1 MTEQNEKTETLN
13 DGGIVDAK
21 NFQVATR
28 QSTDPLEKEERE
40 KTKKFAQPAP
50 KGKFVVTTN
59 IKIDGKKFTRGD
71 DFDGKLYADLLA
83 TKSVVSKEDWA
94 KR

>member
-1 MTEQNEKTETLN
+1 MKEQTETLN

-40 KTKKFAQPAP
+40 KTKKFAEAAP
-50 KGKFVVTTN
+50 KGKYIATTS
-59 IKIDGKKFTRGD
+59 IECDGKKFSRGD
-71 DFDGKLYADLLA
+71 EFDGKLYADLLA
-83 TKSVVSKEDWA
+83 VKAVVSKDEWA

>member
-1 MTEQNEKTETLN
+1 MNEQTETIKE
-13 DGGIVDAK
+13 DGIVDAK

-40 KTKKFAQPAP
+40 KTKKFAKPAP
-50 KGKFVVTTN
+50 KGAFVVTQN
-59 IKIDGKKFTRGD
+59 IKVDGKKFSRGD
-71 DFDGKLYADLLA
+71 EFEGKLYADLLA
-83 TKSVVSKEDWA
+83 TKSVVSKDEWA

>member
-1 MTEQNEKTETLN
+1 MKENQTETLN

-40 KTKKFAQPAP
+40 KTKHLAKPAP
-50 KGKFVVTTN
+50 KGAFVATTN
-59 IKIDGKKFTRGD
+59 VKVDDKTFKRGD
-71 DFDGKLYADLLA
+71 EYDGKLYADLLA
-83 TKSVVSKEDWA
+83 VKAVVPKEEWVN
-94 KR
+94 RQ

>member
-1 MTEQNEKTETLN
+1 MNEEKTETLN

-21 NFQVATR
+21 NFQTATR

-40 KTKKFAQPAP
+40 KTKKFAKPAP
-50 KGKFVVTTN
+50 KGAFVVTAN
-59 IKIDGKKFTRGD
+59 IKIDGKKFGRGD
-71 DFDGKLYADLLA
+71 EFDGKLYADLLA
-83 TKSVVSKEDWA
+83 SKAVVPKEEWE